1 MGKTTEITDAAL
13 VGIQRDQVHWFFWG
27 DSRRYPIF
35 NIRLH
40 HITSISPSHISSIF
54 QEFLFSDEHQAIH
67 GAFANPRAH
76 VGPTQFP
83 VVHTPSLTIR
93 HAPGESAACLRYRK
107 KTCRFKGRNGDSR

>member
-1 MGKTTEITDAAL
+1 
-13 VGIQRDQVHWFFWG
+13 
-27 DSRRYPIF
+27 
-35 NIRLH
+35 
-40 HITSISPSHISSIF
+40 
-54 QEFLFSDEHQAIH
+54 LFSDEHQAIH

-107 KTCRFKGRNGDSR
+107 KHVASRDAMAIQDDVYIYIYLYLDLYHIYIFFKLHEQNYDDKTSQGFLEFG